1 MIVRNTR
8 YILSLR
14 GYGFRVF
21 KAVFFT
27 TMGVFSSLVVGGI
40 GMTYY
45 STNFLTMKENTR
57 GKNITDVIFLP
68 KINTVN
74 DGHHSIL
81 RCLRDERLKKNP
93 LLFVRVEEW
102 LSTLVEY
109 SAVKALREHVFL
121 DEAIK
126 ILIEYEIV
134 HFEDNYEN
142 ETAEGI
148 LISYKDCRCPTC
160 REHPFRRKTFT
171 I

>member
-1 MIVRNTR
+1 
-8 YILSLR
+8 
-14 GYGFRVF
+14 
-21 KAVFFT
+21 
-27 TMGVFSSLVVGGI
+27 MGVFSSLVVGGI

-45 STNFLTMKENTR
+45 STNFLTIKENTR
-57 GKNITDVIFLP
+57 GKNITDAAFPP

-109 SAVKALREHVFL
+109 SAVKALREYVFL

-126 ILIEYEIV
+126 ILIEYEV
-134 HFEDNYEN
+134 VQFEDNYEN

-148 LISYKDCRCPTC
+148 LRFTNPAVQRAASIRLEERRSQYKKRG
-160 REHPFRRKTFT
+160 
-171 I
+171 